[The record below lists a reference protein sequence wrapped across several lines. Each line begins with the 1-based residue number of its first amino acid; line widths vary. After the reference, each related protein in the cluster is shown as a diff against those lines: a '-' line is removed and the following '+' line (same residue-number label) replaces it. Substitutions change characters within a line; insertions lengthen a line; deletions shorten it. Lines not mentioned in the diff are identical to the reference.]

1 MWGQQLESLTR
12 SDLLDAASS
21 SDPMDFVSCL
31 LTLVWLRVSACPE
44 LVMAPGGSRAPAP
57 GLIAPV
63 PNGRCP
69 QATGAVG
76 TLRRAER
83 DGQAVFS
90 GKELQQ
96 RGHLSPSVHTA
107 EEAP

>member
-12 SDLLDAASS
+12 SDLLDATSS

-44 LVMAPGGSRAPAP
+44 HIMALGGSRAPAP

-63 PNGRCP
+63 PNRPVSSGHRGRGDP
-69 QATGAVG
+69 TQG
-76 TLRRAER
+76 RAR
-83 DGQAVFS
+83 WAVFS
-90 GKELQQ
+90 GKELQ
-96 RGHLSPSVHTA
+96 
-107 EEAP
+107 